1 LGIRLGIGALQG
13 LTKVVLFAGP
23 AAARPAKPEPI
34 TPSSASTYERRCG
47 VAPRNLKAG
56 RGGRRETP
64 SRSEKPGAHR
74 GEKPRRLSKRTLRN
88 SEPKRRPPKSDAH
101 GPATG
106 RKPSKAPIRRTD
118 PTRLVS
124 NSAVQDICAR
134 NRWEC
139 GSGGAGGG
147 GGQARTKSEKQGG
160 SARCHLQSGSSPEPL
175 RNHTTSKFGH
185 GDHARRH
192 FCSKRPSNLR
202 PRRTELAR
210 SRRRDCCVAVRSVVS
225 TIPRG
230 SRQGI
235 PPPATFAIPAW
246 VAWRRPRPDGRAAGG
261 GVPLESLP
269 MRCV

>member
-147 GGQARTKSEKQGG
+147 GGKQG
-160 SARCHLQSGSSPEPL
+160 
-175 RNHTTSKFGH
+175 
-185 GDHARRH
+185 
-192 FCSKRPSNLR
+192 
-202 PRRTELAR
+202 R
-210 SRRRDCCVAVRSVVS
+210 SRRSRAAVRDVICKAAVPRNHCATTQPPNSDTAITPVGIFAQSVRLICAHGERNWREVDAEIVALPS
-225 TIPRG
+225 AAWSPRFRGGRARG
-230 SRQGI
+230 S
-235 PPPATFAIPAW
+235 PPLPPL
-246 VAWRRPRPDGRAAGG
+246 PSPPGSLGG
-261 GVPLESLP
+261 GRVQTGGQ
-269 MRCV
+269 RGAACH